1 MEKPKKGF
9 NFEFRPLDRDS
20 FTQNM
25 GSITESTLEGSL
37 LAQNIPPTKP
47 NTAAKMPSLVKKN
60 EAMVYKIRNKDTG
73 I

>member
-1 MEKPKKGF
+1 MERPKKGF

-37 LAQNIPPTKP
+37 LAQNIPLAKP
-47 NTAAKMPSLVKKN
+47 NTAVKMPLIFKEN
-60 EAMVYKIRNKDTG
+60 EGVIYKIKNKDTG